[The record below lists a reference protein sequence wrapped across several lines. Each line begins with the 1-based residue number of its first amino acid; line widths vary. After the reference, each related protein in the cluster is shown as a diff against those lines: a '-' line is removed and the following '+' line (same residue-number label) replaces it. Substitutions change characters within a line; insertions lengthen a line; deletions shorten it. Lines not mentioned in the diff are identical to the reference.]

1 MILTS
6 LDEVRPGMML
16 GAGVHNV
23 EGQTLLG
30 PEVAMTAGYI
40 ARLEALGCTT
50 VWIDDEDTRDIPFDH
65 LLSEGTRLAA
75 CTQMRRIFAL
85 AARETPVMHAAPI
98 QAIRSTLDSRRFQ
111 RAVEDEPAIERLGEL
126 VDAIA
131 REVSDRQMLTGVGT
145 LRNQDTIALHHGID
159 VAAAAA
165 VMGRLLGYDRHTL
178 KKLIAGC
185 LLHDVGKA
193 FIEALR
199 PVGPVGLDP
208 DGVARLRE
216 HPTLGYM
223 MLRETSHLG
232 LQAAHVAYQHHERQ
246 DGGGFP
252 RGLTGTNRVLR
263 GAELPRP
270 GHITALAEIC
280 AIADYYD
287 AQSTERPYR
296 RALPHDQVWQAIR
309 QEAGTRFNREI
320 ADLFLS
326 IVPPYPRGTRV
337 AVLSGRWHGHTGVV
351 ARVDR
356 QALARPVVRVLADE
370 SGRRV
375 RPVEIDL
382 GREDAA
388 IAGLGSR
395 AQAVS
400 DARAATV

>member
-30 PEVAMTAGYI
+30 PDVPLTAGYI

-50 VWIDDEDTRDIPFDH
+50 VWVDDEDTRDIPFDH
-65 LLSEGTRLAA
+65 LLSEETRLTA

-85 AARETPVMHAAPI
+85 AAREAPVMHAASI
-98 QAIRSTLDSRRFQ
+98 QTIRATLDSRRFQ
-111 RAVEDEPAIERLGEL
+111 RLVDDEPAVERLTEL
-126 VDAIA
+126 VDTIA
-131 REVSDRQMLTGVGT
+131 REVADRQTLPGLGT
-145 LRNQDTIALHHGID
+145 LRNQDTVALHHGVD

-193 FIEALR
+193 FIEAMR
-199 PVGPVGLDP
+199 PIGPARLDP

-216 HPTLGYM
+216 HPGLGYL

-246 DGGGFP
+246 DGGGYP
-252 RGLTGTNRVLR
+252 RGLIGTNRVAR
-263 GAELPRP
+263 GAELHKP
-270 GHITALAEIC
+270 GHITPLAEIC

-296 RALPHDQVWQAIR
+296 RALPHDQVWHAIR

-320 ADLFLS
+320 AELFLS
-326 IVPPYPRGTRV
+326 IVPPYPLGTRV
-337 AVLSGRWHGHTGVV
+337 AVLAGPWQGHTGVV
-351 ARVDR
+351 ARLDR
-356 QALARPVVRVLADE
+356 QALGRPLIRVLADE

-375 RPVEIDL
+375 PPVDLDL
-382 GREDAA
+382 GRVETA

-395 AQAVS
+395 TQAAE
-400 DARAATV
+400 ARATA